1 MNQFHTRRPIAFV
14 APDGW
19 VIPNPTFKGNTPKF
33 ITGRYLYTQAELD
46 AAIAEQERLTNER
59 RNLVDNYIG
68 EDAQRYEVLEGLS
81 AEDVI
86 GEAIIET
93 QTVPSFVANP
103 KRKRKTVARVPGSG
117 IPAVAN
123 LPDTLHVPPQNMN
136 LSEEEREA
144 LVGIDAGNAVAAMFG
159 TTEE

>member
-19 VIPNPTFKGNTPKF
+19 VIPNPTFKGNTPMF

-46 AAIAEQERLTNER
+46 AAIAEQARLTDER

-68 EDAQRYEVLEGLS
+68 DDAQRYNVLEGQS

-86 GEAIIET
+86 VDATIET
-93 QTVPSFVANP
+93 QTVPSFTANP
-103 KRKRKTVARVPGSG
+103 KRKRKTGARVPGSG
-117 IPAVAN
+117 IPTIAP
-123 LPDTLHVPPQNMN
+123 LPAKLHELQSNMN
-136 LSEEEREA
+136 LSDDERAA
-144 LVGIDAGNAVAAMFG
+144 LVGVDASNAVAAMFG
-159 TTEE
+159 TTEK

>member
-68 EDAQRYEVLEGLS
+68 EDAQRYDVLEGLS

-103 KRKRKTVARVPGSG
+103 KRKRKTVTRVPGSG
-117 IPAVAN
+117 IPAVAD
-123 LPDTLHVPPQNMN
+123 LPATLDVQPNNMN
-136 LSEEEREA
+136 LSEEERAA
-144 LVGIDAGNAVAAMFG
+144 LVGIDAENAVAAMFG
-159 TTEE
+159 TTE